1 MVDESAVTAF
11 LILLTEKLQLIRK
24 LEVQKGDSLQK
35 VSKERVKKVLVSIK
49 KLAGK
54 QPSHC
59 ENDDTRITG
68 LELRCFLKAYVSV
81 EEGHFLYLA
90 RRLGIKNGSFPI

>member
-1 MVDESAVTAF
+1 MIDESAVTAF

-24 LEVQKGDSLQK
+24 LEVQKGDSLLNIPNK
-35 VSKERVKKVLVSIK
+35 KVKKVLMSIK
-49 KLAGK
+49 KIAGK

-59 ENDDTRITG
+59 ENDETRITG

-81 EEGHFLYLA
+81 E
-90 RRLGIKNGSFPI
+90 